1 MLGNLADPLIY
12 MLGLGYGLGGMLPSI
27 DGQPYVAFL
36 AAGTVCASTMNA
48 ATFEALYSAFSRMH
62 VQKTWDAILN
72 TPLGLADVV
81 AGELF
86 WAATKSLFSGA
97 AILVVITALG
107 LTNGPLAL
115 WALPAIVLTGL
126 AFAALGLIWNALA
139 PSYDFF
145 MYYFTLFITPMTLIS
160 GVFLPDR
167 PVARL
172 AGRDRRLAAAGPGRR
187 AGSPAARRA
196 GAGRCPDPHHGA
208 ARTAG
213 RSLRH
218 RPAPD
223 PPPPAQ
229 VESADGNPARHHQ
242 LPRRRNANA
251 IALAVVEAKLAAC
264 VNILPR
270 VQSIYRWQGAVES
283 ATEIPFLIKSTAA
296 NYPALEKA
304 DPRTHP
310 YDMSRKSSPCR
321 SRRVCRPT

>member
-1 MLGNLADPLIY
+1 MSTPNLYAIPRPGLRWLPVWRRNFLVWRKLAIPSVLGNLADPLIY
-12 MLGLGYGLGGMLPSI
+12 MLGLGYGLGAMLPSI

-97 AILVVITALG
+97 AILIVITGMG

-145 MYYFTLFITPMTLIS
+145 MYYFTLFITPMTLVS
-160 GVFLPDR
+160 GVFFPADRLPAALHAIASWLPLTHAVQLAR
-167 PVARL
+167 PLLLGETPANIAGHVAALLGITAAAFYAATVLTR
-172 AGRDRRLAAAGPGRR
+172 RRL
-187 AGSPAARRA
+187 
-196 GAGRCPDPHHGA
+196 
-208 ARTAG
+208 
-213 RSLRH
+213 L
-218 RPAPD
+218 
-223 PPPPAQ
+223 
-229 VESADGNPARHHQ
+229 
-242 LPRRRNANA
+242 
-251 IALAVVEAKLAAC
+251 K
-264 VNILPR
+264 
-270 VQSIYRWQGAVES
+270 
-283 ATEIPFLIKSTAA
+283 
-296 NYPALEKA
+296 
-304 DPRTHP
+304 
-310 YDMSRKSSPCR
+310 
-321 SRRVCRPT
+321 